1 MDFTELCLQADFY
14 FSLDVNVIVISN
26 MNSNSSKVKLH
37 NFLEKWID
45 LIISRT
51 MKPESTSKA
60 TLFEIN

>member
-1 MDFTELCLQADFY
+1 MDFTELCLQAEFY

-26 MNSNSSKVKLH
+26 MNSNSSEVKLQ
-37 NFLEKWID
+37 NFLEKWTD